1 MGLIGTVADF
11 TLIELLQL
19 AALAR
24 KTGILELRHRRL
36 TAWVGIHD
44 GAIVRFA
51 RSDRELDPDPAD
63 PEGSAINELLSLLA
77 WEPAEFSFETASDPE
92 VSWPVGW
99 GLRLETPISIQFLA
113 LEGMRL
119 EDENHIEALG
129 DEAVDARSWG
139 SDEAAAP
146 SDGVPPARREEARP
160 EPSRGGATRSEA
172 HEFTRAPAALII
184 VDADLR
190 LLERLKHS
198 LAQTGLPTHIFQNP
212 ADGLARLRQY
222 LSRGDIPAVVLG
234 ASTTDPIEPRR
245 KPGWRVFA
253 QRIHSLA
260 PAVRLA
266 VLSADAA
273 VAESDAGRATALTLP
288 SDPDKSDIDSLVRK
302 LAQSLGLKA

>member
-1 MGLIGTVADF
+1 MGLVGTVADF

-24 KTGILELRHRRL
+24 KTGILELRHRSV
-36 TAWVGIHD
+36 TAWVGISD
-44 GAIVRFA
+44 GAVVRFA
-51 RSDRELDPDPAD
+51 RSDREFDPDTGD
-63 PEGSAINELLSLLA
+63 PEGSAIHELLSLLA
-77 WEPAEFSFETASDPE
+77 WEPAEFSFETGSDPE

-99 GLRLETPISIQFLA
+99 GLRLDTPISIQFLA

-119 EDENHIEALG
+119 EDEGNMEALG
-129 DEAVDARSWG
+129 DGAVEAPSWG
-139 SDEAAAP
+139 YDAAAAP
-146 SDGVPPARREEARP
+146 SEGVPLARREAARP
-160 EPSRGGATRSEA
+160 ERSRGGATRSEA
-172 HEFTRAPAALII
+172 HQFTRAPAALII

-190 LLERLKHS
+190 LLERLKDS

-222 LSRGDIPAVVLG
+222 LRRGEIPAVVLG

-245 KPGWRVFA
+245 KPGWRVLA

-266 VLSADAA
+266 VLSADAT
-273 VAESDAGRATALTLP
+273 VAECETGRATALALP
-288 SDPDKSDIDSLVRK
+288 SDPDKSDIDSVVRK